1 MHISVIFMGLQY
13 ILNDKRKVQRVC
25 GLIYFVKER
34 RENKNNSIKAL
45 SNIQNQLIKM
55 IKRMKAGVGAR
66 IITM

>member
-13 ILNDKRKVQRVC
+13 ILNDKRKVQRVY

-66 IITM
+66 IIIM